1 MTETYG
7 GIHSVTAVLRNAL
20 TRQSLRDPHTS
31 QPLSEAMIL
40 GIGGGLGAGYIL
52 WEFDKYDSA
61 LIVLGFR
68 NRWNYTADFLKNA
81 CERLNVKL
89 DMRETTS
96 AKKAQAN
103 LDDALRASGTAL
115 LWTDK
120 ASLLYHGLPPSQK
133 GHIIHLIR
141 VEDDGEARY
150 LVDDLSAS
158 PWSISRDA
166 LAAAREPIPS
176 NKQRSISLQPAEN
189 FNLASAVRAGIKDH
203 ISHLSRSSESFS
215 LPVYQKW
222 AKLMTHPKNKKS
234 WRVVFARRA
243 GLYLTLRTVYEGIT
257 LDDTEGAG
265 LREIYADFLS
275 EAMSILDIDLSGAAE
290 LYRICAVE
298 WRALAQ
304 MALSDDLPVF
314 AESKALMRARYAA
327 FAGQDQSSLAAAMRD
342 LAALEA
348 PNNLEGWPL
357 DGSATDALFE
367 RMGEQLHTIFEAE
380 QSALDAMKQAMQ

>member
-1 MTETYG
+1 MTGAYG
-7 GIHSVTAVLRNAL
+7 GKHSVTTVLRNAL
-20 TRQSLRDPHTS
+20 TRQGVRDARTG

-68 NRWNYTADFLKNA
+68 NRWNYDADFLKNA
-81 CERLNVKL
+81 CERLHVQV

-96 AKKAQAN
+96 VKKAQAN
-103 LDDALRASGTAL
+103 LDDALTASGTAL

-120 ASLLYHGLPPSQK
+120 ASLPYQGLPPAQK
-133 GHIIHLIR
+133 GRIIHLIR
-141 VEDDGEARY
+141 VEDDGDNHY
-150 LVDDLSAS
+150 IVDDLSGS
-158 PWSISRDA
+158 PWSLGRDA
-166 LAAAREPIPS
+166 LAVAREPIPS
-176 NKQRSISLQPAEN
+176 NKQRSISLHPAQN
-189 FNLASAVRAGIKDH
+189 FDLASAARAGIDDH

-234 WRVVFARRA
+234 WRAVFARRA

-265 LREIYADFLS
+265 LREIYADFLI
-275 EAMSILDIDLSGAAE
+275 EATALLDIDLCGAAE
-290 LYRICAVE
+290 RYRACAAE
-298 WRALAQ
+298 WRALAE

-314 AESKALMRARYAA
+314 AETKALMRARYAA
-327 FAGQDQSSLAAAMRD
+327 FAGQDQASLEGAMKD
-342 LAALEA
+342 LEALEG
-348 PNNLEGWPL
+348 PNNLAGWPL

-367 RMGEQLHTIFEAE
+367 RMGEQLHTIFEVE
-380 QSALDAMKQAMQ
+380 QSALDALKQAMQ

>member
-1 MTETYG
+1 MTYG
-7 GIHSVTAVLRNAL
+7 GIHSDTAVLRNAL
-20 TRQSLRDPHTS
+20 TRQSLGDPRTD

-81 CERLNVKL
+81 CERLNVEV

-96 AKKAQAN
+96 VKKAQAN

-120 ASLLYHGLPPSQK
+120 ASLPHHGLPPSQK

-141 VEDDGEARY
+141 VEEDGDATY
-150 LVDDLSAS
+150 IVDDLSAS
-158 PWSISRDA
+158 PWSLSRDA
-166 LAAAREPIPS
+166 LALAREPIPS

-189 FNLASAVRAGIKDH
+189 FDLPSAVRAGIDDH

-257 LDDTEGAG
+257 LDGTEGAG
-265 LREIYADFLS
+265 LRDMYADFLM
-275 EAMSILDIDLSGAAE
+275 EAQTILDIDLSSAVERYRACAA
-290 LYRICAVE
+290 E
-298 WRALAQ
+298 WRALAET
-304 MALSDDLPVF
+304 ALSDELPVF
-314 AESKALMRARYAA
+314 VETKALMRARYAA
-327 FAGQDQSSLAAAMRD
+327 FAGQDQSSLEDAMQD
-342 LAALEA
+342 LEALEA

-367 RMGEQLHTIFEAE
+367 RMGEQLHSIFEAE

>member
-1 MTETYG
+1 MTYG
-7 GIHSVTAVLRNAL
+7 GIHSATAVLRNAL
-20 TRQSLRDPHTS
+20 SRQGVGDPLAG

-52 WEFDKYDSA
+52 WEFEKYDSA

-81 CERLNVKL
+81 CERLNVEV

-96 AKKAQAN
+96 VQKAQAN
-103 LDDALRASGTAL
+103 LDEALATSGTAL

-120 ASLLYHGLPPSQK
+120 ASLPYHGLPSSQK
-133 GHIIHLIR
+133 GHLIHHVR
-141 VEDDGEARY
+141 VEDAGDARY
-150 LVDDLSAS
+150 QIDDLSAK
-158 PWSISRDA
+158 PWSLSRDA

-176 NKQRSISLQPAEN
+176 NKQRSMSLTPTAAVD
-189 FNLASAVRAGIKDH
+189 LASAARAGIDDH
-203 ISHLSRSSESFS
+203 IAHLSRRSESFS

-234 WRVVFARRA
+234 WRTVFARRA

-265 LREIYADFLS
+265 LRDIYADFLM
-275 EAMSILDIDLSGAAE
+275 EAIALLDVDLSGAADR
-290 LYRICAVE
+290 YRACAAE
-298 WRALAQ
+298 WRALAE
-304 MALSDDLPVF
+304 MALGDEVPVF
-314 AESKALMRARYAA
+314 AETKALMRARYAA
-327 FAGQDQSSLAAAMRD
+327 FAQGDQASLASAMKD

-348 PNNLEGWPL
+348 TNNMDGWPL
-357 DGSATDALFE
+357 DESATHALFE
-367 RMGEQLHTIFEAE
+367 RIGEQLQSIFAAE
-380 QSALDAMKQAMQ
+380 QSALDALKQAMS